1 MTPLSVLVLDHVTK
15 RFDSFTAVDD
25 LSFDVPEGGI
35 FGFLGANGAGKTTT
49 LRMALDILR
58 PTSGTL
64 EVLGRPPG
72 RHSSAKGGGGEI
84 GFLPEERG
92 LYRQMTVLETVVYFG
107 RLKGMTT
114 GDATASARGLLERFG
129 LGPFEDRK
137 VEQLSKGMAQKVQL
151 AAALVTNPKLLIL
164 DEPFS
169 GLDPVNQA
177 VLEEVVLE
185 RARAGAT
192 VVFSTHVMQH
202 AERLCD
208 RLLLLAKGRKVFQ
221 GDQEAAR
228 AQLPTRLT
236 LSARDDPHSLP
247 GVLSAQA
254 QGTARDGWTDWA
266 ITLPP
271 GGDAGA
277 LLEACTT
284 RGFAL
289 RRFDIHRAS
298 LHEVFL
304 HLVGEAPDAPKPDT
318 QAAGV
323 AA

>member
-1 MTPLSVLVLDHVTK
+1 MAVLALDRVTK
-15 RFDSFTAVDD
+15 RFGAFAAVDD
-25 LSFDVPEGGI
+25 LSFEVPEGGV

-58 PTSGTL
+58 PTSGSI

-72 RHSSAKGGGGEI
+72 RRGQKEGRGGEI

-92 LYRQMTVLETVVYFG
+92 LYRQMTALETVVYFG
-107 RLKGMTT
+107 RLKGMTAP
-114 GDATASARGLLERFG
+114 DATTAARNLLHRFD
-129 LGPFEDRK
+129 LAAFADRK
-137 VEQLSKGMAQKVQL
+137 VELLSKGMAQKVQL
-151 AAALVTNPKLLIL
+151 AAALVTSPRLIIL

-177 VLEEVVLE
+177 VLEEEVLE

-208 RLLLLAKGRKVFQ
+208 RLLLLARGRKVFQ
-221 GDQEAAR
+221 GGQDEAR

-236 LSARDDPHSLP
+236 LTARDDPHGLA
-247 GVLSAQA
+247 GVKSAEA
-254 QGTARDGWTDWA
+254 LGPPRDGWTDWS
-266 ITLPP
+266 ITLAP
-271 GGDAGA
+271 GADAGA
-277 LLEACTT
+277 LLEGCTV
-284 RGFAL
+284 RGFPL

-304 HLVGEAPDAPKPDT
+304 HLVGEADAP
-318 QAAGV
+318 QAR
-323 AA
+323 AAA

>member
-1 MTPLSVLVLDHVTK
+1 MSVLRLDGVTK
-15 RFDSFTAVDD
+15 RFENFTAVDN
-25 LSFDVPEGGI
+25 LSFEVPEGGI

-64 EVLGRPPG
+64 EVLGAAPG
-72 RHSSAKGGGGEI
+72 RRGDGEV

-92 LYRQMTVLETVVYFG
+92 LYRQMTALETVIYFG
-107 RLKGMTT
+107 RLKGMSR
-114 GDATASARGLLERFG
+114 GDAESAARGLLDRFS
-129 LGPFEDRK
+129 LAAFTDRK

-151 AAALVTNPKLLIL
+151 AAALVTGPRLIIL

-177 VLEEVVLE
+177 VLEDVVLE
-185 RARAGAT
+185 RAKAGAT

-236 LSARDDPHSLP
+236 LTARADPRKLP
-247 GVLSAQA
+247 GVQSAQA
-254 QGTARDGWTDWA
+254 QGAARDGWTDWA
-266 ITLPP
+266 ITLAP

-277 LLEACTT
+277 LLEACTGK
-284 RGFAL
+284 GFAL

-304 HLVGEAPDAPKPDT
+304 HLVGDAEATPTKSG
-318 QAAGV
+318 QAGV